1 MDRDLSAPRC
11 MYITS
16 QHIFRSVKTE
26 INWIQKC
33 RVAFIFSADS
43 TQCFIGEFTKK
54 NLVYSLQR
62 VEDFN
67 SLHYIEIINHL
78 NQIFWIVCH
87 KSFSWWSSII
97 TSHSEFSEIYSWKW
111 VYLYCYITRL
121 WSRFKHVVT
130 GWFREQT
137 LALNLRIY
145 YVLHSSLSNPGFE
158 TLVLVRRAWQI

>member
-1 MDRDLSAPRC
+1 
-11 MYITS
+11 MYV
-16 QHIFRSVKTE
+16 HHLAAY
-26 INWIQKC
+26 IQICQNRNQLNTKVS
-33 RVAFIFSADS
+33 RGIHFFSG
-43 TQCFIGEFTKK
+43 FNPVFHWRIYKK